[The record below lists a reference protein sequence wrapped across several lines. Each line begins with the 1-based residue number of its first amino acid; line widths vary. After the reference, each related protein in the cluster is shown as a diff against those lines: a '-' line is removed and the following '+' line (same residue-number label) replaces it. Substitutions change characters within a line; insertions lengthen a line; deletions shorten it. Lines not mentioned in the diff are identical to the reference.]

1 MNGSALIASIVLA
14 YAGMLGCCLGKERHW
29 KQLVSPRVPAK
40 LRRLTGPVGYVL
52 LGLTVYASCQVWPGG
67 MALVGYF
74 GLISLAGFALL
85 LLIPYAPRFAVS
97 LPVIGGVAWAAAAL
111 T

>member
-29 KQLVSPRVPAK
+29 KQLVSPRVPAG
-40 LRRLTGPVGYVL
+40 LRRLSAHAGYVL
-52 LGLTVYASCQVWPGG
+52 LGLAVYASCQVWPGG

-85 LLIPYAPRFAVS
+85 LLIPYAPRLAVN
-97 LPVIGGVAWAAAAL
+97 LPALGGLVWVAAL
-111 T
+111 AL